1 MIPVADIIRL
11 ANTTITTSN
20 PIQTAQILGVYDAIN
35 NGGAATV
42 ANVSSL
48 PDASLNKGRM
58 FYVCD
63 IGGYRYSDGLT
74 WTNNFDTTLVSN
86 QIYGFGSNIRGVLGT
101 NDNIGGYYSVPVQ
114 EFTGANTWYSVT
126 TSGSS
131 TYAIKGDGTLWGWGR
146 NDFGQL
152 GDGSYVDRYTP
163 VQEYSQS
170 TNWCRVYNTGV
181 SGVGIKSDGTLW
193 SWGSGING
201 VLGDNTT
208 ATKNTPVQEYTG
220 STNWISAGATNDS
233 VSAIKSDGTLW
244 SWGQNTYGQ
253 LGDGTTVAKC
263 TPTQESTLS
272 TNWCA
277 LSYGGI
283 SISAIKTDGSLWSWG
298 RNLYGQLADNTI
310 VDKCTPTREV
320 TSSSNWKC
328 VSGVGNTMTAIKTNG
343 TLWSWGYG
351 LEGQI
356 GNNSDA
362 NRSSPVQEITSST
375 TWCFISGT
383 KAIKKDGSLWA
394 WGLNSCGQLG
404 DGTITNRSSP
414 VRESTLSNNW
424 SSVSSAGSV
433 TIGLKTVTTRGF
445 FGQP

>member
-1 MIPVADIIRL
+1 M
-11 ANTTITTSN
+11 S
-20 PIQTAQILGVYDAIN
+20 QTAQILGVYDAIN

-63 IGGYRYSDGLT
+63 IGSYRYSDGLT

-131 TYAIKGDGTLWGWGR
+131 SYAIKGDGTLWGWGR

-193 SWGSGING
+193 SWG
-201 VLGDNTT
+201 
-208 ATKNTPVQEYTG
+208 
-220 STNWISAGATNDS
+220 
-233 VSAIKSDGTLW
+233 
-244 SWGQNTYGQ
+244 QNTYGQ

-263 TPTQESTLS
+263 TPVQKVSLS

-277 LSYGGI
+277 LSYGGS

-298 RNLYGQLADNTI
+298 YNAIGQLGDGTTVNKS
-310 VDKCTPTREV
+310 VPTREV
-320 TSSSNWKC
+320 TSSSNWNKISS
-328 VSGVGNTMTAIKTNG
+328 VESTITAIKNDG

-351 LEGQI
+351 LTGEI
-356 GNNSDA
+356 GDNNA
-362 NRSSPVQEITSST
+362 LNRSSPVQEITSST

-424 SSVSSAGSV
+424 SSVSSACLV

>member
-35 NGGAATV
+35 NGAAATV
-42 ANVSSL
+42 ANVGSL

-146 NDFGQL
+146 NDIGQL

-193 SWGSGING
+193 SWGFGING
-201 VLGDNTT
+201 ILGDGATS
-208 ATKNTPVQEYTG
+208 TKNSPVQEYSG

-263 TPTQESTLS
+263 TPVQEVSLS

-277 LSYGGI
+277 LSYGGS

-298 RNLYGQLADNTI
+298 YNASGQLGDGTTVNKS
-310 VDKCTPTREV
+310 VPTREV
-320 TSSSNWKC
+320 TSSSNWNKI
-328 VSGVGNTMTAIKTNG
+328 SSAANTITAIKNDG

-351 LEGQI
+351 LTGEI
-356 GNNSDA
+356 GDNNA
-362 NRSSPVQEITSST
+362 LNRSSPVQEITSST

-424 SSVSSAGSV
+424 SSVSSACLV